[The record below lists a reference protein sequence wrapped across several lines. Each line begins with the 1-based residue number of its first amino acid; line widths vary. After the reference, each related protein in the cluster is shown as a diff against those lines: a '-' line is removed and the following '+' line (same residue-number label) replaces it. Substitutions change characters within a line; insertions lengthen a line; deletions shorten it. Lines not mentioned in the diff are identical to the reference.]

1 MHVLFDTLQ
10 LFGDERLYLTN
21 KSIDASSSFE
31 PQQTHM
37 VPMPEI
43 IKFASEFKPAVSHLR
58 QRK

>member
-1 MHVLFDTLQ
+1 MFC
-10 LFGDERLYLTN
+10 LTPCSYSVIKDLSN

-43 IKFASEFKPAVSHLR
+43 IKIASEFKPAVSHLR